1 MSTTPH
7 RRGPRP
13 LGGRRALT
21 VARPSALPAAVLV
34 TVAGLG
40 LGLGMVVAP
49 PATAAGSV
57 RGDFDGDGYADLA
70 VGVPAGTA
78 DGHARAGFV
87 HVLWG
92 SADGLGGRSTR
103 IDQAS
108 GGIPGTAE
116 AGDQFGYAVRA
127 ADFDAD
133 GYADLV
139 VTAPGEQVGGTG
151 GHEGAA
157 YVLWGSARGL
167 RAGLTVAKGE
177 PGQRLGRLVTAG
189 DYDGDGDR
197 DLVLAVSG
205 EEGGATVLRPGPL
218 SAAAPTTLVEGYDFG
233 DARALTSADFDGD
246 GRDDLA
252 VTYKGLEISGT
263 RVRSL
268 APGGW
273 TTRWQ
278 AADFGSAL
286 AAGDFDGDGRTDL
299 AIGEVLPDPEAEHP
313 SCADRLGGALA
324 TVYGAA
330 DSTLGGQ
337 VTCTTQSSP
346 GVGGTAEAE
355 DNFGAALA
363 VVDLDRSGPD
373 SLLVGAS
380 HEAVGSVVRAGAY
393 WELEAGGDRVFTG
406 PAFTQSSAGVP
417 GTAEEG
423 DLFGAAVAAADFDT
437 AGYDDHVIGAPGEN
451 APSGALWYRPS
462 AGDASRLPA
471 VSLTPAKLGLT
482 GASGYG
488 AVLGG

>member
-1 MSTTPH
+1 VSTTPQP
-7 RRGPRP
+7 RGLRP
-13 LGGRRALT
+13 SGGRRALT
-21 VARPSALPAAVLV
+21 VALPSALPTAVLV

-40 LGLGMVVAP
+40 LGMLVAP

-57 RGDFDGDGYADLA
+57 RSDFDGDGYADLA
-70 VGVPAGTA
+70 VGVPAGTTG
-78 DGHARAGFV
+78 GHAKAGFV

-133 GYADLV
+133 GYTDLV
-139 VTAPGEQVGGTG
+139 VTAPGEQVGGADR
-151 GHEGAA
+151 HEGAA

-167 RAGLTVAKGE
+167 RTGLTVAKGA
-177 PGQRLGRLVTAG
+177 PGQRLGRLVTSG
-189 DYDGDGDR
+189 DYDGDGDQ

-218 SAAAPTTLVEGYDFG
+218 TSAAPTTLVEGYDFG
-233 DARALTSADFDGD
+233 DARALTTADFDGD

-263 RVRSL
+263 RVRAL

-299 AIGEVLPDPEAEHP
+299 AIGEVLPDPEAEGAY
-313 SCADRLGGALA
+313 CADRLGGALA
-324 TVYGAA
+324 TVYGAPGT
-330 DSTLGGQ
+330 TLGGG

-346 GVGGTAEAE
+346 GVGGTAESE

-363 VVDLDRSGPD
+363 VVDLDGSGPD

-380 HEAVGSVVRAGAY
+380 HEAVGSAARAGAY
-393 WELEAGGDRVFTG
+393 WELEAGGDRAFTG

-437 AGYDDHVIGAPGEN
+437 AKYDDHVIGAPGEN
-451 APSGALWYRPS
+451 APAGALWYRPS

-482 GASGYG
+482 GAAGYG
-488 AVLGG
+488 AVLGR